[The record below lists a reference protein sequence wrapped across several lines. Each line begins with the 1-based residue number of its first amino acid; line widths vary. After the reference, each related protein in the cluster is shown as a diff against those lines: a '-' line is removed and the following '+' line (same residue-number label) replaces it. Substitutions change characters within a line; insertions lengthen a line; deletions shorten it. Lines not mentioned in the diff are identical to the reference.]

1 MDGVLIAF
9 AVSFGV
15 VFVAELGDKSQ
26 LMALTFATRYRPLP
40 VLIGITIATAVVHA
54 VSVAVGYGLGSALP
68 TGWIALV
75 AAIAFFGFGAWTLRG
90 DTLTDDEQAKAER
103 STGSAVVAASVA
115 FFLAE
120 LGDKTMLATITLAT
134 RYGWFGTWL
143 GSTLGMV
150 AADAL
155 AILVGRLLGR
165 HLPERAIKYG
175 ASGLFF
181 VFGVWLLVDASAQ
194 LNRVSPIDVIAG
206 ALNHHLAGWIALGL
220 GLVTVLLG
228 MLGRRRM
235 RRVGA
240 VGGRPAWRLGTPGWW
255 ARALFA
261 VAVLLGLGAP
271 LLVATDV
278 VQPIALFDEP
288 GWVAG
293 GAAVVLLGTALL
305 IAAQRSRVVL
315 QERGADPVTATHGL
329 HARVRNPG
337 LTGIAL
343 ATAGLLLMVP
353 TLRRRARRGA
363 GGGGGADPGP
373 GRAGAGAGPAP
384 RRGLRR
390 LRRADGP
397 VPAPARGARARA
409 HGGTGPRRAM
419 TGGYRVSVTAP
430 RYPLC
435 ARCRRSAL
443 VVVRDGAPLL
453 GDVRRVRLPRQVG
466 AAAAVVVER
475 VVVQLGVLLRD
486 VRGVRGV
493 EGVRAGFV
501 DPHRAGLPIG
511 DPCRAGVPGVAI
523 SHATPGHRSR
533 HD

>member
-26 LMALTFATRYRPLP
+26 LMALTFATRYRALP

-54 VSVAVGYGLGSALP
+54 VSVAVGYGLGAALP
-68 TGWIALV
+68 IGWIALV

-134 RYGWFGTWL
+134 QYGWFGTWV

-155 AILVGRLLGR
+155 AIVVGRQLGR

-181 VFGVWLLVDASAQ
+181 VFGVWLLVDALAQ
-194 LNRVSPIDVIAG
+194 LNGVSPTEAIAA
-206 ALNHHLAGWIALGL
+206 ALDHHLAGWIALGL
-220 GLVTVLLG
+220 GLLAVLLG
-228 MLGRRRM
+228 VLGRHRM
-235 RRVGA
+235 LRVG
-240 VGGRPAWRLGTPGWW
+240 VTTGRPMRSAGTPAWW
-255 ARALFA
+255 ARALFGI
-261 VAVLLGLGAP
+261 AVLLGLGAP

-293 GAAVVLLGTALL
+293 GAAIVLLGTALL
-305 IAAQRSRVVL
+305 LAAQHSRMVL
-315 QERGADPVTATHGL
+315 QERGADQVTATRGL

-337 LTGIAL
+337 FTGIVV

-353 TLRRRARRGA
+353 TL
-363 GGGGGADPGP
+363 
-373 GRAGAGAGPAP
+373 
-384 RRGLRR
+384 
-390 LRRADGP
+390 
-397 VPAPARGARARA
+397 
-409 HGGTGPRRAM
+409 
-419 TGGYRVSVTAP
+419 
-430 RYPLC
+430 
-435 ARCRRSAL
+435 
-443 VVVRDGAPLL
+443 
-453 GDVRRVRLPRQVG
+453 
-466 AAAAVVVER
+466 
-475 VVVQLGVLLRD
+475 LGVLAAVLMVVAVHIQARAVREPGLARRHGEAYEAYAARTGRFLPRPAGQRD
-486 VRGVRGV
+486 AEVGRAQVRN
-493 EGVRAGFV
+493 
-501 DPHRAGLPIG
+501 G
-511 DPCRAGVPGVAI
+511 DG
-523 SHATPGHRSR
+523 S
-533 HD
+533 